1 VYVCD
6 TLNYRV
12 QVFTPEGEFLRMWSL
27 PAQPETHATSII
39 VAAWGDVYLIQKP
52 NFVSQFKPDGSLVRT
67 WQDDAPIDL
76 ATDDGKVYVLNNKND
91 KYTGVR
97 PNVRASVRVYT
108 EEGDMLQHWQVPG
121 DARSLCTGPS
131 QHVYVITPTLCHMFG
146 DGGKNMAA
154 WGGFDGAKK
163 ARINGSQI
171 YVVEETGVRV
181 FLSAGVPVRALG
193 HSKAPRAVAVHGKR
207 AYICESNSIEIVEL

>member
-1 VYVCD
+1 
-6 TLNYRV
+6 
-12 QVFTPEGEFLRMWSL
+12 MWSL
-27 PAQPETHATSII
+27 PVQPETRATSII

-52 NFVSQFKPDGSLVRT
+52 HLVSRLKPDGTLVRT
-67 WQDDAPIDL
+67 WHDDAPIDL
-76 ATDDGKVYVLNNKND
+76 ATDDGQVYVLNNKNT

-97 PNVRASVRVYT
+97 PNVRASVRASVRVYSS
-108 EEGDMLQHWQVPG
+108 EGDLLELWQVPA
-121 DARSLCTGPS
+121 DARSLCTGPD

-146 DGGKNMAA
+146 DGRKNMAA
-154 WGGFDGAKK
+154 WGGLVRAKK
-163 ARINGSQI
+163 ARINGSEI

-181 FLSAGVPVRALG
+181 FLSTGVPVRELG